1 MMQRATGRQLETF
14 LAMASD
20 AIRSADGL
28 AASRVLEDVI
38 GLYGLLTGEPVSPA
52 AMPVDPVAM
61 PEPAAPAP
69 APKKRGGRP
78 KKKTDAAAPAED
90 IIALKKRV
98 HERICG
104 PDYNTAQIS
113 EASGLGIGT
122 VCDAMEGYCLADAVW
137 KKLAAGIEKLDRERA
152 AAAVKEAV

>member
-1 MMQRATGRQLETF
+1 MQRANDRQLETF

-38 GLYGLLTGEPVSPA
+38 ELYGILAGEADSPA
-52 AMPVDPVAM
+52 AMPELPA
-61 PEPAAPAP
+61 EPAAP

-90 IIALKKRV
+90 MAALKKRV

-104 PDYNTAQIS
+104 PDYKTAQIS

-122 VCDAMEGYCLADAVW
+122 VCDAMEGCRLADVVW
-137 KKLAAGIEKLDRERA
+137 QKLAAGLEKLDRERA

>member
-1 MMQRATGRQLETF
+1 MMQRANDRQLETF

-20 AIRSADGL
+20 AIRNADGL

-38 GLYGLLTGEPVSPA
+38 ELYGILAGEADYPA
-52 AMPVDPVAM
+52 AM

-78 KKKTDAAAPAED
+78 KKKTDEAAPAED

-122 VCDAMEGYCLADAVW
+122 VCDAMEGYCLADSVW
-137 KKLAAGIEKLDRERA
+137 QKLAAGLEKLDRERA

>member
-1 MMQRATGRQLETF
+1 MMQRANDRQLETF

-38 GLYGLLTGEPVSPA
+38 GLYGILAGEIDSPA
-52 AMPVDPVAM
+52 AMPELPA
-61 PEPAAPAP
+61 EPAAP

-78 KKKTDAAAPAED
+78 KKKADAAAPAED
-90 IIALKKRV
+90 MAALKKRV

-104 PDYNTAQIS
+104 PDYKTAQIS

-122 VCDAMEGYCLADAVW
+122 VCDAMEGCRLADVVW
-137 KKLAAGIEKLDRERA
+137 QKLAAGLEKLDRERA

>member
-1 MMQRATGRQLETF
+1 MITMKHLHTLSALIFGFELNDNDRDQR
-14 LAMASD
+14 
-20 AIRSADGL
+20 
-28 AASRVLEDVI
+28 LEDVLD
-38 GLYGLLTGEPVSPA
+38 LYYEVRIA
-52 AMPVDPVAM
+52 AEASTPRCDAADAAA

-90 IIALKKRV
+90 MAALKKRV

-104 PDYNTAQIS
+104 PDYKTAQIS

-122 VCDAMEGYCLADAVW
+122 VCDAMEGCRLADAVW